1 MEIGVLEGIK
11 VLSFTH
17 FLQGPAAVQMLADVG
32 ADVIKI
38 EPPGGAFERNW
49 SGFDAFV
56 EGVSVFFLLG
66 NRNQRS
72 ISVNL
77 RDERGRE
84 IVWRLIREADVLVEN
99 YRPDVLQKMGFGYED
114 VHAVNPRL
122 VYCSC
127 TGYGSSGPYRKRPG
141 QDLLLQA
148 MSGMAMLS
156 GEADSPP
163 TPVGSA
169 IVDQHAAALA
179 AFGIVAALQARE
191 KTGVGS
197 MVESNLLNAALDLQI
212 EPFTY
217 YLNKGPLWARTNP
230 PIGSR
235 FHPAPYGVYR
245 TLDGWIAVSLTPTAK
260 LADALERPELAGFSD
275 PKDNVLRRDELNR
288 IVYDA
293 LTSRPTSEWVAAFEK
308 HDIWFAPVNDYE
320 QVEADPQVKHNNIIM
335 DLDHPQAGPIRLLAH
350 PVRYDGLAPAL
361 NRAPP
366 RQGQHTREVLA
377 ELGYPEPEIDTLI
390 SAGAAVTETGPA

>member
-1 MEIGVLEGIK
+1 MLEGIK

-38 EPPGGAFERNW
+38 EPPGGAFERSW
-49 SGFDAFV
+49 TGADAFV

-72 ISVNL
+72 ISLDL
-77 RDERGRE
+77 RDEAARE
-84 IVWRLIREADVLVEN
+84 IVWRLIKEADVLIEN
-99 YRPDVLQKMGFGYED
+99 YRPGVLDKMGFGYAQ
-114 VHAVNPRL
+114 VHEVNPRL

-127 TGYGSSGPYRKRPG
+127 TGYGSSGPYLKRPG

-148 MSGMAMLS
+148 MSGMTMLS

-169 IVDQHAAALA
+169 IVDQHAAVLA
-179 AFGIVAALQARE
+179 AFGVVAALQARE
-191 KTGVGS
+191 RTGVGTR
-197 MVESNLLNAALDLQI
+197 VESNLLNAALDLQI

-217 YLNKGPLWARTNP
+217 YMNKGPLWKRTQP
-230 PIGSR
+230 PTGSR

-245 TLDGWIAVSLTPTAK
+245 TKDGYIAMSLTPTQK
-260 LADALERPELAGFSD
+260 LAGALSCPALADFTH
-275 PKDNVLRRDELNR
+275 PKDNVRRRDEINR
-288 IVYDA
+288 LVYDT
-293 LTSRPTSEWVAAFEK
+293 LRTRTTEEWMRVFEE

-320 QVEADPQVKHNNIIM
+320 QVERDPQVEHNQMIM
-335 DLDHPQAGPIRLLAH
+335 SFEHEEAGPVRLLAH
-350 PVRYDGLAPAL
+350 PVRYDGA
-361 NRAPP
+361 APP
-366 RQGQHTREVLA
+366 LRRHPPRHGQHTREVLA
-377 ELGYPEPEIDTLI
+377 ELGYTPNEIDDYVERGIALT
-390 SAGAAVTETGPA
+390 SRRTA